1 MKNWIMTA
9 RQLENSSAWA
19 LHAWRDRW
27 TIRKHNAAVVH
38 HGSIMQWAME
48 DKKQT
53 KNKTRP
59 QCR

>member
-1 MKNWIMTA
+1 MTA